1 LQMPRTSLH
10 GRALD
15 PRGCRALMSVSA
27 LLAMLSLPQRSQS
40 FLAPSH
46 AAFVPHLHLQSRAQ
60 RPRDLRPDFCS
71 RAIYFLYF
79 YFSFFFINPRELRP
93 AFCSRAIYFLH
104 EVGAFVCE
112 GGNKSRKR
120 KRKRVTSRQG
130 AYIYRARERE
140 TERKRS

>member
-1 LQMPRTSLH
+1 MQMPRTSLH

-60 RPRDLRPDFCS
+60 SCLVSPRSLSDAKHPNCS
-71 RAIYFLYF
+71 LC
-79 YFSFFFINPRELRP
+79 PLKHV
-93 AFCSRAIYFLH
+93 CSPETHRLIHAQTNTLAH
-104 EVGAFVCE
+104 ERTHTHTHSQWHAHTCQPNSTVIWTQE
-112 GGNKSRKR
+112 
-120 KRKRVTSRQG
+120 
-130 AYIYRARERE
+130 ARCR
-140 TERKRS
+140 RSASDARR